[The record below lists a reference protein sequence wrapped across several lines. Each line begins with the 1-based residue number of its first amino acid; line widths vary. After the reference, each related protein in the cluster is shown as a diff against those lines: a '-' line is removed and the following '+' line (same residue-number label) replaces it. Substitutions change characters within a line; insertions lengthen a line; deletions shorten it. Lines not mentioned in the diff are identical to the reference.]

1 MTVQLDVER
10 RWLIYF
16 QDALFNDMTHE
27 EWEQGLSP
35 KVDGAWNIHNALQD
49 AALDF
54 FVVTSSIVSTVNVP
68 GQANYNA
75 ANTFLEAFCQYRN
88 GLGLAA
94 SAIAVSPIDDVGV
107 VVGNDK
113 ARRNL
118 RSNGLQ
124 FLDEREFLHYL
135 ELGIRHRAPT
145 PIIMGLHSDT
155 HLDDANNHVAWKH
168 DRRMGFYHNT
178 AKESA
183 PQGQHSGDG
192 NDLDDFIS
200 KVSADPG
207 ELDKAESVEFLAME
221 IGKRVY
227 SFMLKPVEEVDVSVS
242 LVDLGLDSLMS
253 VEMSRLWTKM
263 FGLTISVLEIMSLG
277 ALENFGKHAARSLK
291 QRLTIAG

>member
-1 MTVQLDVER
+1 MSS
-10 RWLIYF
+10 

-35 KVDGAWNIHNALQD
+35 KVDGAWNLHNALQG

-107 VVGNDK
+107 VVGNDR

-124 FLDEREFLHYL
+124 FLDEREFLQYL
-135 ELGIRHRAPT
+135 ELGILHRAPT
-145 PIIMGLHSDT
+145 PIVMGLHSDT
-155 HLDDANNHVAWKH
+155 HLDDANNHVAWKR

-178 AKESA
+178 AKDSA
-183 PQGQHSGDG
+183 PEEASADG
-192 NDLDDFIS
+192 NDLRDFMT
-200 KVSADPG
+200 KVSAAPT

-227 SFMLKPVEEVDVSVS
+227 SFMLKPIEEVDVSVS
-242 LVDLGLDSLMS
+242 LVDIGLDSLMS

-277 ALENFGKHAARSLK
+277 ALENFGKHAAQGLK
-291 QRLTIAG
+291 QRLTISA

>member
-1 MTVQLDVER
+1 M
-10 RWLIYF
+10 LISS

-27 EWEQGLSP
+27 EWTQGLSP
-35 KVDGAWNIHNALQD
+35 KVDGAWNLHDALQG

-75 ANTFLEAFCQYRN
+75 ANTFLEAFCRYRA

-107 VVGNDK
+107 VVGNDR

-118 RSNGLQ
+118 RSHGLQ
-124 FLDEREFLHYL
+124 FLDEREFLQYL
-135 ELGIRHRAPT
+135 ELGILHRAAPT
-145 PIIMGLHSDT
+145 PSPIVMGLHSDT
-155 HLDDANNHVAWKH
+155 HLDDANNHAAWKR

-178 AKESA
+178 AKDGAAPEESA
-183 PQGQHSGDG
+183 DG
-192 NDLDDFIS
+192 NGLREFMT
-200 KVSADPG
+200 KVSAAPA

-221 IGKRVY
+221 IGRRVY

-242 LVDLGLDSLMS
+242 LVEIGLDSLMS

-277 ALENFGKHAARSLK
+277 ALENFGKHAAQGLK
-291 QRLTIAG
+291 QRLAISA